1 MTLTFWNN
9 TWNYTVAKKKVLKL
23 VLLIVVFIW
32 HGDIFD
38 LKLGVPE
45 IAQEKMTEYSGVNNA
60 QTSQDKCYILNW
72 LSYLSPLSYKQTN
85 KQM

>member
-1 MTLTFWNN
+1 MKLHSGQ
-9 TWNYTVAKKKVLKL
+9 KKVLKL

-45 IAQEKMTEYSGVNNA
+45 IAQEKNDRIFRS
-60 QTSQDKCYILNW
+60 K
-72 LSYLSPLSYKQTN
+72 
-85 KQM
+85 